1 MERTAGIFKPQS
13 FSPAVPSMESAL
25 WAKVPGILW
34 IFSAARARLSGRFFR
49 WDLRGTETP
58 PIKASLP
65 TPEIRCS
72 LTLTCWRRTD
82 F

>member
-1 MERTAGIFKPQS
+1 MERTAGILMPVFSLPSLYGIGSLGQS
-13 FSPAVPSMESAL
+13 
-25 WAKVPGILW
+25 
-34 IFSAARARLSGRFFR
+34 ARDFVDFLRRAGQTW